1 MPQLQHYYCIQFN
14 QNVIDKE
21 KSKQDESNP
30 KDKSEE
36 QPLPFHN
43 PLKSEDGKKF
53 TEKDVENE
61 EKFVEA

>member
-1 MPQLQHYYCIQFN
+1 MAAKENI
-14 QNVIDKE
+14 KE
-21 KSKQDESNP
+21 KSKQDESNA

-43 PLKSEDGKKF
+43 TLKPEDGKKF

-61 EKFVEA
+61 EKFIEA

>member
-1 MPQLQHYYCIQFN
+1 MAAKENI
-14 QNVIDKE
+14 KE

-43 PLKSEDGKKF
+43 PLKPEDGKKF

-61 EKFVEA
+61 EKFVEAQTERD